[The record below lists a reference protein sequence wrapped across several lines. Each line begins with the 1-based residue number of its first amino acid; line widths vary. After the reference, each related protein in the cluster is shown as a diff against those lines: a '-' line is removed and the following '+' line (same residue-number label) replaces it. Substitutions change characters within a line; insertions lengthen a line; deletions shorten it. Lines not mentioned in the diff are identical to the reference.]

1 MLELASRQ
9 GGTYLKGALISTGAF
24 AANFFNTSI
33 RTSDL
38 FQLIA
43 LHLLTPPSAVDFT
56 LNFGGQDP
64 KVWMRSA
71 SLG

>member
-1 MLELASRQ
+1 M
-9 GGTYLKGALISTGAF
+9 TGVF
-24 AANFFNTSI
+24 PTNFFNKSI

-43 LHLLTPPSAVDFT
+43 LHLPTPPSAVDFT

-64 KVWMRSA
+64 KVWMHSA